1 MGISILKLGFKGF
14 SLYRASASNF
24 SLTIAMPDQTCRSW
38 EWMNWPFYQYGGHI
52 EFIRFKEYYGMPRGH
67 EHDPV
72 YSLII
77 YVRFSGQFFF
87 QFSQKKIVMGK
98 KIFVACLDVIMI
110 AFFLRN
116 TQGSSLFA
124 RKVRVEWAPLGH
136 PIILLKSNKFNMA
149 TVSVKRSIDQ
159 QRWNILIFE
168 QILSS
173 STIWNVWIT
182 VMRVCLLILVLKR
195 LTGQTSLFSFP

>member
-1 MGISILKLGFKGF
+1 
-14 SLYRASASNF
+14 
-24 SLTIAMPDQTCRSW
+24 
-38 EWMNWPFYQYGGHI
+38 
-52 EFIRFKEYYGMPRGH
+52 MPRGH

-124 RKVRVEWAPLGH
+124 RKVRVE
-136 PIILLKSNKFNMA
+136 
-149 TVSVKRSIDQ
+149 
-159 QRWNILIFE
+159 
-168 QILSS
+168 
-173 STIWNVWIT
+173 
-182 VMRVCLLILVLKR
+182 
-195 LTGQTSLFSFP
+195 